1 MPRVTVTSPRAGKA
15 RPLALVPRR
24 ATTVATKAT
33 ARAKPAVALRK
44 STAPVKVKAKAKL
57 QGRAKP
63 AASRAKATAKGKARP
78 KLRLAPPVA
87 TAAAR
92 ALKATK
98 KAGKAAAPAKRPPLA
113 LVPRPAEV
121 ASAPAEPVVRVAR
134 DKLLERYTPL
144 IRYVVERLSVGL
156 PKNVDH
162 DDLMSAG
169 ILGLLDAY
177 DKFDPNKGTKFET
190 YAVWRIKGAVLDQL
204 RALDWASRSVRRK
217 AREVEAS
224 TRRLDQ
230 RLGRAAT
237 DEEVA
242 KEAKMSLADYH
253 RLMDQVRGAVL
264 LSLDET
270 RSPEEGDSLG
280 LADVIE
286 DPNAPDVL
294 ARLEEEETRIVLLDT
309 LNRLPEQERIVVA
322 LYYYEHMT
330 LREIGVTLGISESR
344 VSQVHSRAVLR
355 LRSRVRRAL
364 AA

>member
-1 MPRVTVTSPRAGKA
+1 MPRASVTSPRARKGA
-15 RPLALVPRR
+15 PRLALVAPRKKTAVR
-24 ATTVATKAT
+24 KATPAARSKPTKAT
-33 ARAKPAVALRK
+33 PA
-44 STAPVKVKAKAKL
+44 KAKAKP
-57 QGRAKP
+57 QAK
-63 AASRAKATAKGKARP
+63 AGAKAGVRAKATVKP
-78 KLRLAPPVA
+78 KTKLKLKVVA
-87 TAAAR
+87 HAR
-92 ALKATK
+92 AKAKAAPLKAV
-98 KAGKAAAPAKRPPLA
+98 PAKRPPLA
-113 LVPRPAEV
+113 LVPRPVEKALPV
-121 ASAPAEPVVRVAR
+121 EPVVRVPR
-134 DKLLERYTPL
+134 ERLLERYTPL
-144 IRYVVERLSVGL
+144 IKYVVERLSVGL

-177 DKFDPNKGTKFET
+177 DKFDPHKGTKFET

-237 DEEVA
+237 DAEVA
-242 KEAKMSLADYH
+242 KEAKMALADYH

-270 RSPEEGDSLG
+270 RSPEDGDSLG
-280 LADVIE
+280 LAEVIE

-355 LRSRVRRAL
+355 LKSRVRRAL

>member
-24 ATTVATKAT
+24 ATTVATKA
-33 ARAKPAVALRK
+33 
-44 STAPVKVKAKAKL
+44 KAKAKL
-57 QGRAKP
+57 KATAKP
-63 AASRAKATAKGKARP
+63 AVTRAKAAAKGKARP

-87 TAAAR
+87 RTAAKS
-92 ALKATK
+92 LKPTR

-113 LVPRPAEV
+113 LVPRPAEA
-121 ASAPAEPVVRVAR
+121 ASAPAEPVVRVPR

-217 AREVEAS
+217 AREVEAP